1 MQKIPKIKHLQRK
14 MNLITFLINAIGAMA
29 TFFYLHIIDPPP
41 LAQKTI
47 STVDSFYVIAFIITL
62 TLTFASGTFLGNHL
76 KKRMNQWYFAIR
88 SGKKEPA
95 DFPDSVR
102 RDVLN
107 YPLYSAGI
115 TAIMWGI
122 SGIIFALLNLSYRIL
137 FGIVGVGGLIS
148 TVISY
153 LAGELIWRP
162 IIPFFFPDSD
172 LSSVHAF
179 RLPIFGRLLIAFLFI
194 GIMPP
199 ALLVNLSWHRAQ
211 LLLTAPNPATVLG
224 NLRLLQ
230 NFILAFNLI
239 ASVGLAML
247 ITRSIT
253 DPLNTL
259 RRAMGRVKKNNFE
272 TRVSVVTN
280 DELGYLGE
288 HFNEMT
294 AGLRQGEMLRNILNI
309 YVSPE
314 VAQEALEHGTKLG
327 GELIECTVLFSDIR
341 GFTSLSET
349 LPPDE
354 LMSLLNRY
362 MSMMVNVI
370 VGKGGMVNKFGGDS
384 LLAVFG
390 TPLNPIEAHAEK
402 AIESAE
408 AMFDAL
414 AAFNRD
420 QVSLQASS
428 IHIGIG
434 IATGAVVV
442 GNIGGRERIEYTVI
456 GDTVNLASRLEEK
469 TKEVEGNLLISEETY
484 RQASR
489 SLTLQAKRL
498 PEISVKG
505 KRESVVV
512 YAINL

>member
-1 MQKIPKIKHLQRK
+1 MSKPPELNHLQRK
-14 MNLITFLINAIGAMA
+14 MNFITFLINAVGAMA
-29 TFFYLHIIDPPP
+29 TFFYLNVIDPPP
-41 LAQKTI
+41 LAQETTTAI
-47 STVDSFYVIAFIITL
+47 DTFYVVAFFL
-62 TLTFASGTFLGNHL
+62 TLVLTLIFGSMMGNHL
-76 KKRMNQWYFAIR
+76 KKQINQWYFAIL
-88 SGKKEPA
+88 SGEKKPA

-122 SGIIFALLNLSYRIL
+122 SGIVFSLINLSYRIL
-137 FGIVGVGGLIS
+137 FGIIGVGGVTS
-148 TVISY
+148 TIISY
-153 LAGELIWRP
+153 LAGDLIWRP

-179 RLPIFGRLLIAFLFI
+179 RLPVLGRLLIAFLFI

-199 ALLVNLSWHRAQ
+199 ALLVNLSWQRAQ
-211 LLLTAPNPATVLG
+211 LLLTAPNPATVLD

-230 NFILAFNLI
+230 TFILGFNLI
-239 ASVGLAML
+239 ASIGLAIL

-253 DPLNTL
+253 NPLNTL
-259 RRAMGRVKKNNFE
+259 RQAMGRVKGNDLN
-272 TRVSVVTN
+272 THVSVTTN
-280 DELGYLGE
+280 DELGYLSE
-288 HFNEMT
+288 NFNQMI

-314 VAQEALEHGTKLG
+314 VAHEALEHGTKLG

-341 GFTSLSET
+341 GFTSISEI

-362 MSMMVNVI
+362 MSMMVDVI
-370 VGKGGMVNKFGGDS
+370 VEKGGMVNKFGGDS

-402 AIESAE
+402 AVESAE
-408 AMFDAL
+408 AMFRVL
-414 AAFNRD
+414 AEFNRG
-420 QVSLQASS
+420 QESQQASS

-434 IATGAVVV
+434 IATGAVIV

-469 TKEVEGNLLISEETY
+469 TKEVESNLLISETTY
-484 RQASR
+484 LQASQ
-489 SLTLQAKRL
+489 SLDLKAECLTGV
-498 PEISVKG
+498 SVKG
-505 KRESVVV
+505 KRESIIV
-512 YAINL
+512 YAIEI